1 MTNRYLE
8 YMLYESD
15 VDPIGLPDGIN
26 FLSDARGSEIDEQI
40 QKVSHLFRVKG
51 YSKVIPPIFEY
62 YETFEK
68 GSGYNIAR
76 KSFSFKDK
84 DGKLLSLRYDMT
96 TPIARMVAM
105 KHSHKDMPLKFYY
118 RGDVFR
124 EQPLHTGKPRQLR
137 QVGLEYIGND
147 GIDADIETINILG
160 ESLAVLN
167 KNYRIVLGD
176 VKLYSHILSQLK
188 LDQHQTDAVNAT
200 LLKKDVTSLGLVLDN
215 VQGISQYKSILL
227 KLPYLVGAPKNVLA
241 RLKEFSEMGFSIY
254 TDRLMSIID
263 KLDKKVKKNIVLD
276 LGLVKD
282 FSYYT
287 STTFE
292 GYIDHVGYAV
302 ANGGRYDQLFKAFG
316 QDFPA
321 VGFAIDISYYYQ

>member
-1 MTNRYLE
+1 MTNKYLE

-15 VDPIGLPDGIN
+15 TDPIGLPDGIT
-26 FLSDARGSEIDEQI
+26 FLSDARGDTIDDQI
-40 QKVSHLFRVKG
+40 QSISNIFRGRG
-51 YSKVIPPIFEY
+51 YNKVIPPIFEY

-68 GSGYNIAR
+68 GSGYSIAR

-96 TPIARMVAM
+96 TPIARMVSM
-105 KHSHKDMPLKFYY
+105 KHKKEDLPLKFYY
-118 RGDVFR
+118 REDVFR

-137 QVGLEYIGND
+137 QVGLEFIGEP
-147 GIDADIETINILG
+147 GIDADVEVINILG
-160 ESLAVLN
+160 EALAKVR

-176 VKLYSHILSQLK
+176 VKLYTHILSQLK
-188 LDQHQTDAVNAT
+188 LTQHHTDAVNASFV
-200 LLKKDVTSLGLVLDN
+200 KKDTTSLGLILDQ
-215 VQGISQYKSILL
+215 VEGISQYKSILQH
-227 KLPYLVGAPKNVLA
+227 LPYMVGTPKKVLE
-241 RLKEFSEMGFSIY
+241 RLKGFSELGFSIY

-263 KLDKKVKKNIVLD
+263 QLDKSVRKNIIVD

-287 STTFE
+287 STTIE
-292 GYIDHVGYAV
+292 GYVDQVGYAV

-321 VGFAIDISYYYQ
+321 VGFAIDISYFN